1 MQMRYEYETG
11 PDRNSGTGRLPSDYQ
26 EVSVQSMTPGAWERT
41 LVLAR
46 RDGLGEAE
54 MAGLA
59 IGCPVHGNASMDW
72 DAGELFCHRC
82 VSYQMDT
89 AQREAD
95 AVQDARTAA
104 LAEMAAESGIEP
116 DGGVRPCEPNVF
128 GFCRTCGADMEV
140 SA

>member
-1 MQMRYEYETG
+1 MA
-11 PDRNSGTGRLPSDYQ
+11 
-26 EVSVQSMTPGAWERT
+26 VSMMTPEAWART
-41 LVLAR
+41 QELAGW
-46 RDGLGEAE
+46 DELGDAQRFA
-54 MAGLA
+54 MA

>member
-1 MQMRYEYETG
+1 MM
-11 PDRNSGTGRLPSDYQ
+11 
-26 EVSVQSMTPGAWERT
+26 MTPAAWERT
-41 LVLAR
+41 VELAR
-46 RDGLGEAE
+46 HDGLGDAQ

-82 VSYQMDT
+82 VSYRLDT

-104 LAEMAAESGIEP
+104 LDALAAENGIMRG
-116 DGGVRPCEPNVF
+116 DGP
-128 GFCRTCGADMEV
+128 EV
-140 SA
+140 PVWSIWA

>member
-1 MQMRYEYETG
+1 MRASFKITTETLRGRVDTGLGRHHDCGMQMRHEYETG

-26 EVSVQSMTPGAWERT
+26 EVSVQMMTPAAWERT

-72 DAGELFCHRC
+72 DADGVFCSRC
-82 VSYQMDT
+82 DM
-89 AQREAD
+89 AA
-95 AVQDARTAA
+95 TAA
-104 LAEMAAESGIEP
+104 K
-116 DGGVRPCEPNVF
+116 GGK
-128 GFCRTCGADMEV
+128 
-140 SA
+140 

>member
-1 MQMRYEYETG
+1 MRHEYETG

-26 EVSVQSMTPGAWERT
+26 EVSVQMMTPAAWERT

-72 DAGELFCHRC
+72 DADGVFCSRC
-82 VSYQMDT
+82 DI
-89 AQREAD
+89 AHG
-95 AVQDARTAA
+95 VQD
-104 LAEMAAESGIEP
+104 
-116 DGGVRPCEPNVF
+116 DGSNKVPYE
-128 GFCRTCGADMEV
+128 D
-140 SA
+140 